1 MLSALFVFFE
11 EAFEQHQVFFLIAQ
25 QRDAHILRH
34 VIASFGGL
42 NDFLVMFASG
52 TLRNLAC

>member
-1 MLSALFVFFE
+1 MLSAFFLVLQ
-11 EAFEQHQVFFLIAQ
+11 EAFEQHQMLFRIAQ
-25 QRDAHILRH
+25 QRDAHIMRH
-34 VIASFGGL
+34 LVVPFGGL

>member
-1 MLSALFVFFE
+1 MLSALFVFLQ
-11 EAFEQHQVFFLIAQ
+11 EAFEQPQMLFPIAQ

-34 VIASFGGL
+34 VVVPFGGL